1 MKYSLLFLL
10 TAITLISCEPVENN
24 DSDSIIVPDT
34 TAIVIQIDS
43 LDFLTN
49 QINSNV
55 DNADFRASRAKY
67 FLRIGNIS
75 DALMDMQSA
84 VRLDSNNTTYRNYYG
99 DLLITTLD
107 LDNAMLNYEYT
118 LSIDSS
124 NAKAYVGIGHIYA
137 LVNNPGL
144 ATGFLNKAYQID
156 PYLSEAY
163 FLEGL
168 IYRSDFYETGRDES
182 WDRAISSFQTAVEQ
196 NPNYYSAYIEMGVMH
211 DEQDHDIALEY
222 YNTAIAIRPNSTEA
236 WYNKGMFF
244 QNKGKYEEAKTCYR
258 TISSIDSLYTESY
271 YNQGYINLVYEKQLD
286 SSIFFFNKTV
296 EIDSLHFYAYNNLG
310 LSYERNGEIDLA
322 QNAYKK
328 AIEINPDFKL
338 AKKNL
343 NLLN

>member
-1 MKYSLLFLL
+1 MKYSILFLL
-10 TAITLISCEPVENN
+10 LLIGTVSCDSTAIT
-24 DSDSIIVPDT
+24 DT
-34 TAIVIQIDS
+34 NAVIETDTIPTIEIDS
-43 LDFLTN
+43 LDFLSN
-49 QINSNV
+49 QIKNNSQ
-55 DNADFRASRAKY
+55 NADFWASRAKY
-67 FLRIGNIS
+67 FIKKGNIT
-75 DALMDMQSA
+75 DALLDMKSA
-84 VRLDSNNTTYRNYYG
+84 VRLDTNNTTYRNYYG

-107 LDNAMLNYEYT
+107 LDKAMSNFEYI

-137 LVNNPGL
+137 LVDNPGL

-222 YNTAIAIRPNSTEA
+222 YNTAIAISPNSTEA

-244 QNKGKYEEAKTCYR
+244 QNREKYTEAKTCYR
-258 TISSIDSLYTESY
+258 SIISIDSLYTKSY
-271 YNQGYINLVYEKQLD
+271 YNQGYIHLVYEKQLD
-286 SSIFFFNKTV
+286 SAIYFFNQT
-296 EIDSLHFYAYNNLG
+296 IHYDSLHYYAYNNLG
-310 LSYERNGEIDLA
+310 LSHERNGDLDLA
-322 QNAYKK
+322 KEAYRK
-328 AIEINPDFKL
+328 AIDINPDFKL

-343 NLLN
+343 HLLE